1 MEDQKANRSEYSKE
15 RKIPMGHL
23 KERKIPTGDGEIP
36 GPAGDEEGRIHC
48 RLRRRRR
55 LRCRRLRCRHLRFRR
70 RQYALRRLEASY
82 VRSCRPGS
90 TGVVL

>member
-36 GPAGDEEGRIHC
+36 GPAGDEEGRLH
-48 RLRRRRR
+48 RRRCRR
-55 LRCRRLRCRHLRFRR
+55 RRLRCRHLRLRCCR